1 VASARRSR
9 TSLPR
14 IALLVET
21 QISAGRDMLRGIA
34 RYARESGPWAM
45 HHEPRQD
52 LFVEGWVPK
61 WLRQW
66 QGDGVIGRFHTD
78 SIVAAVR
85 AADASGVDVL
95 GTRPDHPFPFVGP
108 DNFAIGRLA
117 ANHLIERG
125 FRQFGFIGWRNERW
139 SDERRRAFEQAVN
152 DAGYPCALLELR
164 DFRNLAEQWDKFI
177 EEVSRWMRYHPKPL
191 GLMLCYDAIGPA
203 VTQACRQ
210 VGVAVPEEVAII
222 GVDNDDPLCAI
233 CDPPLSSVCPNH
245 EEVGYQAAA
254 MLDRMRNGERV
265 AAKTDLLIEPRTV
278 VVRQSTSISAIE
290 DPVISAALK
299 MIREHACSGLQ
310 VADVAE
316 GVPVSRSVLQRRFQA
331 ALGRSVHDEIVR
343 VQMGKAQELLKDS
356 DLPVRTIAEKAGFKH
371 PEYMA
376 AVFKMR
382 LGMTP
387 GSYRRKH
394 QRAAASTVAAEIET
408 SKS

>member
-1 VASARRSR
+1 
-9 TSLPR
+9 
-14 IALLVET
+14 
-21 QISAGRDMLRGIA
+21 
-34 RYARESGPWAM
+34 
-45 HHEPRQD
+45 
-52 LFVEGWVPK
+52 
-61 WLRQW
+61 
-66 QGDGVIGRFHTD
+66 
-78 SIVAAVR
+78 
-85 AADASGVDVL
+85 
-95 GTRPDHPFPFVGP
+95 
-108 DNFAIGRLA
+108 
-117 ANHLIERG
+117 
-125 FRQFGFIGWRNERW
+125 
-139 SDERRRAFEQAVN
+139 
-152 DAGYPCALLELR
+152 
-164 DFRNLAEQWDKFI
+164 
-177 EEVSRWMRYHPKPL
+177 MRYHPKPL